1 MGERDMVIAMIDED
15 FRSATLPRLKTCRRR
30 SQPFPCSLLAASFL
44 VPFDCGVGTLCVGGY
59 CVRLQYIKR
68 RALCIV
74 SLPSWTSRR
83 ALLLARRHASA
94 QIHDACTHART
105 CPAVESWRP
114 LAGRRRCPS
123 FRAPPPPP
131 HRTGLLPSVPHGW
144 SSRSPAHRRRRA
156 HTAGPAHPAGGSE
169 SSRTPVARRER
180 PYLPRR
186 DAAPLRET
194 ATVRRAA
201 PALLARGCREREE
214 VHYTHT
220 QGLPD
225 SVYLSIRHVPPHVGM
240 RVSVSGRVGARYL
253 LSRAC

>member
-131 HRTGLLPSVPHGW
+131 HRTGLLPSVPHGS

-180 PYLPRR
+180 PSPPPRR
-186 DAAPLRET
+186 RSSSGDRDRPAGRTCSSRSRVQRARRSPL
-194 ATVRRAA
+194 
-201 PALLARGCREREE
+201 
-214 VHYTHT
+214 HT
-220 QGLPD
+220 YSGFAGQC
-225 SVYLSIRHVPPHVGM
+225 LSIHPSCASARRHA
-240 RVSVSGRVGARYL
+240 RVRLR
-253 LSRAC
+253 